1 MPRVSICI
9 PTYNGARFIAE
20 ALEGALSQTFSDLE
34 VLVVDDGSS
43 DDTIKIAEEFARK
56 DSRIKVHRNPQNLG
70 LPKNWDRCRELAS
83 GEWITFLF
91 HDDLLHSNCVEK
103 MVEAANRNSV
113 PIVCCRREFTF
124 FPEIPQATRERFL
137 SYVETHAFAH
147 YFPRSAFVTASQFSS
162 QLALTPLANF
172 VGEPTAVMLHRTTLA
187 QFGPFHDGMRQL
199 VDFEYWARIAVHTGI
214 AYVDEPL
221 ITFRIHAHSATE
233 TNRQN
238 TVRKDRLD
246 SIVLLH
252 DYLHAPAYKP
262 LRRSPINRFRLLRHY
277 SRRIAELQRSEQ
289 FRDPEDPSWSDAL
302 AHYPPLAHPGLASQ
316 ALTFMGRLRTN
327 KPARST
333 DPRSQGAN

>member
-20 ALEGALSQTFSDLE
+20 ALESALSQTHSDLE
-34 VLVVDDGSS
+34 ILVVDDGSS
-43 DDTIKIAEEFARK
+43 DDTVKISEEYARR
-56 DSRIKVHRNPQNLG
+56 DGRIKVHRNPQNLG

-103 MVEAANRNSV
+103 MIEAAVRNSI
-113 PIVCCRREFTF
+113 PIVCCRRDFTF
-124 FPEIPQATRERFL
+124 FPEVPQATRRRFL
-137 SYVETHAFAH
+137 SYVERHAFAR
-147 YFPRSAFVTASQFSS
+147 YFPGNAFVTASNFSS
-162 QLALTPLANF
+162 RLSLTPLANF
-172 VGEPTAVMLHRTTLA
+172 VGEPTAVMLHHTTLSR
-187 QFGPFHDGMRQL
+187 FGPFHAVMKQL

-214 AYVDEPL
+214 AYIDDPL
-221 ITFRIHAHSATE
+221 ITFRIHASSATE

-238 TVRKDRLD
+238 VVRKDRLD

-252 DYLHAPAYKP
+252 DYLHAPAYEP

-277 SRRIAELQRSEQ
+277 SRRIAELQLNEQ
-289 FRDPEDPSWSDAL
+289 HRDPEDPSWGDAL
-302 AHYPPLAHPGLASQ
+302 IHYPPLAHPGLIAH
-316 ALTFMGRLRTN
+316 ALSFLFRARLT
-327 KPARST
+327 KFSK